1 MKKQELKHGVS
12 PINTVLLT
20 SMSLLVSA
28 GPALANGGQGS
39 RFVPGLGGDNRAANR
54 AERAQRHADR
64 VADRLSRQEDR
75 LRGPEHLH
83 RLGLNPI
90 NDRVADRIADRI
102 NARQARVDQLT
113 INSQPRVKAQTLAI
127 NSNALGE
134 PSLTRRGIELDL
146 SSDRQSVVL
155 GSRLFGKTESV
166 TIKVGGVDKTFS
178 AGMSATAGEYVAI
191 QEVLGGSQQSIS
203 LTSSGVANGGN
214 FSLNDAVSK
223 KVSTLVIP
231 EQVSAVGEF
240 ARKTFEINGDLV
252 NHGTIYG
259 YSTRSNRGEIS
270 IVADDIHNSTSG
282 KISTVLPGSMLGV
295 DVESKTNLAL
305 TAENDI
311 NNAGAI
317 TSSGSLSL
325 TSLNGKINNASGAV
339 MSADGSVTI
348 AAGSGNINNAGLIS
362 SATSDVNINAPDGIG
377 LNLNGLGGAIQAT
390 LGNINI
396 RDCDITGDVTM
407 TGGDYF
413 SNNLNI
419 RTGSGAL
426 EGTVG
431 KVTGL
436 LNTSGYAAHFAADTE
451 NLLMGDNFQ
460 DGDPTFANT
469 GNITISGNVT
479 ANEDLTIL
487 AGGNIT
493 AGGAFTIS
501 TRNSIIPEGG
511 IYKPSTNITIIAGA
525 NVSTTGTTTTNLP
538 GAPIGSGTATVDFS
552 AGGGGNV
559 SLSGVTI
566 NTSSN
571 LAQNPSDLRDFYQE
585 NAGNVTIVAYANG
598 ATGGTVNVGNIIAT
612 SVNGVGGDVSI
623 YAGAN
628 PGSPTNTITVGNIST
643 AGGGSVATL
652 GSGGNIEIIAAQA
665 GLTSGTTLTFNP
677 DGSVAGGGSI
687 IPVGPVS
694 SNANIQIGN
703 VTTGSGADG
712 STNINSHF
720 AGNVLIKGGAFS
732 LTSGASI
739 NTGARFVGGSV
750 QIDAAGALTTTGGD
764 IRTGTIG
771 NSLQFGMNGGRVT
784 LNGTTVSVDEIVT
797 GNSTTRNAG
806 SVSIRATTGNITTG
820 QVFATGTES
829 QQAVDDGNVL
839 MDAVGSIV
847 INTAATNA
855 IAGNNIALGGT
866 AGVSVT
872 SAGGAGS
879 TSILSG
885 GSVLLTAGNSANSA
899 TINVSGGISTEDGRP
914 GFIQIVNNAQTTG
927 SVNVTVGGL
936 LDADALSVNGAAGSV
951 SVVSSGAISLQNISA
966 TSINGTFAPQSSGG
980 GIFISSGATGANAI
994 TVGNINVSAKAFGGT
1009 ILLLSSTATTG
1020 LNPNNISR
1028 GTFTLDGGIAGQSFV
1043 AGLNGA
1049 SSTIPT
1055 ELNVTLTIGGPEAI
1069 NIRPGGYQTAQ
1080 GTVGSP
1086 VDVQL
1091 NISDSRLLVPINVGA
1106 VGNSLFLGEITAKN
1120 DRESINIITSGT
1132 LNVMEDL
1139 VTSGNTRQVLIQS
1152 KGGFVSTGSDISLG
1166 TTQGVFLS
1174 SAQQGFTVDSFRG
1187 SAGDLDVVINGSIDA
1202 ANAAGNGSLVA
1213 FSSTLGGIFTNDIRT
1228 FGTGVG
1234 ATAGGVTLTGLYGVE
1249 TGNINASSYLN
1260 STQFNGTGAG
1270 DIFLTSND
1278 YVSTGDLTNAGNGR
1292 IKLNADSDPTD
1303 VGGSIL
1309 TGNIYSPY
1317 TVSAPEITVSLSTSG
1332 WGAVVT
1338 KDITTASATGSSG
1351 GIAIATGD
1359 PGVSIRD
1366 INTSSAGLNAGS
1378 VSILSRGD
1386 VRVASINATTSGTTQ
1401 NGRGGN
1407 VEINAS
1413 GRGISWGFGDINTSA
1428 SYSGISSGDG
1438 GNVIL
1443 NASHITGF
1451 DIITSSSS
1459 LGNGDGGSVTINA
1472 GQTLLIKDVITSAAA
1487 VGATAGRGGDVIIAG
1502 GTLSAVGINT
1512 RLINTQGITRGGD
1525 VSGYG
1530 SSAIV
1535 AENIDT
1541 RSTYRGGDVRLY
1553 ATSFVVA
1560 IEDINT
1566 SATNTGVGN
1575 AEGGSVAIASRA
1587 NIVFVGNDIITSA
1600 TATNGDATGGSV
1612 GLVGH
1617 TNGNPF
1623 VVVVGGLIPANGII
1637 NTSANGGPGS
1647 AAVAGA
1653 IYAASSQ
1660 GSAGALQL
1668 GTLNTEA
1675 VNGLTNNPGPI
1686 FLGARNGNAGSI
1698 VFTLAGSNTPA
1709 AETFFAAAP
1718 ITGSSHTISVKP
1730 GNITIQPGVYDTIGT
1745 STTPVSLT
1753 LDFGGDSRLLIPLIT
1768 NGALGGGTGIF
1779 VSGVNANNATA
1790 GGALPFQNNG
1800 YDVHLI
1806 GFGTGFPPGQAGN
1819 RISGNITSA
1828 PVVGGAQGDI
1838 EIVTFVG
1845 IDQTGGVI
1853 SGNSLT
1859 LTNLGSSNI
1868 SAANP
1873 IVTDVPT
1880 MTARLFNV
1888 GTVQAAR
1895 NLYVQNVRNGVADLV
1910 GFNGTTGFNGSIF
1923 SITGGASTSFSLDSQ
1938 AVIVGSTIELLTAG
1952 TSNSISLN
1960 GNISGNTFVSTT
1972 ELRAATVSLGGAA
1985 SVRTAKVLVET
1996 AALANAGLIEAI
2008 DGAVAIDNST
2018 VGFPATLSI
2027 TGSGKLSAT
2036 TAVTLSTTGNIDFGG
2051 LIQGGVLTL
2060 ARGQVLAMV
2069 AGGNITATGSNTN
2082 FSITS
2087 GGTAGDAGSL
2097 MLIAGSV
2104 YTIGASTFN
2113 DVVLPVGPMA
2123 SATGGS
2129 VILDGSNGG
2138 YIANVIDL
2146 RSDSGAGGSLN
2157 IVAQG
2162 PAVANNNI
2170 LLPVGGTIQTGGL
2183 SSNGTVLMYAA
2194 GPASGTGNA
2203 ITAGSIDVGGN
2214 LAIGGIIDIEVVT
2227 ANNEFPITVD
2237 RPFSSFNLPNVEDGL
2252 HGSVT
2257 IGDLRSRKGYI
2268 YAYAADNLNVN
2279 FANNTLD
2286 AVILELSAANGSLA
2300 LPVNEIT
2307 MSTLP
2312 GGHGGI
2318 MFIGGQTVTWLNQ
2331 GTTALTL
2338 NADADLNTFGAGGRV
2353 DFEIF
2358 GNSALGI
2365 GNGANSVN
2373 ISAVSRFIG
2382 GDAVVATGGNLSV
2395 NSDFLNVG
2403 IVGTD
2408 GNGGSIQLYAN
2419 TVTNSNVGQAIVLD
2433 VSGKGNGSGGT
2444 VLVDQSAI
2452 VDAIVG
2458 PGSGPNVFRLS
2469 ANSGT
2474 TAGDAGNIFMRTGG
2488 NLTVDTSGIQN
2499 NVLGSFGSGGI
2510 LELVAGRLTGDGV
2523 LQVSGTINVDG
2534 KGGGAGGVIF
2544 LSSNSAIPMS
2554 VGGKSTPANGIAG
2567 FPSAKGSVNG
2577 TLTVTNF
2584 GGDVTIGST
2593 PKDGFRRITLQ
2604 AGGTGDVVMP
2614 SKFGSS
2620 SLDLVLRALG
2630 TGDVTGSSG
2639 KSTITADSLVLSSM
2653 GGDVI
2658 GFSGAPLVVSAN
2670 KVQAVGTNVNISAK
2684 KNLTLDNGSGA
2695 TNSFTAQAANIFG
2708 NFTVIAPTVVLTAKS
2723 LVAQNSN
2730 GTSPLTIQANNLTID
2745 AGTGIIRNQGGGT
2758 LTVSST
2764 SSKTKNLSIDSVGN
2778 IEVITAIGGKKTT
2791 LLLDSDGNIN
2801 TSGTGLIGAGNFTAI
2816 AQGSIGN
2823 LSTLQISA
2831 ATISA
2836 NAQGSISINDVAASV
2851 LLNDLSAGNGDITV
2865 TTGTSTKSLSTRA
2878 AKGSVLGANIFA
2890 NNGAITLQNN
2900 NTTKGSIVVGAG
2912 SKIITDGVG
2921 GGDVSILIGGTTAVA
2936 GPTPVGVEFT
2946 QDGVPITNLPAGT
2959 FFFGTNGIAVSGTSV
2974 TDPTIQMNVIG
2985 GKSVIFNTGTLA
2997 AKAITVQGGTSANKT
3012 VITADPPI
3020 TASVATAALAGDS
3033 ANAAS
3038 QLVAPSSFSDTTKST
3053 GSLPAETVPQ
3063 ISSADT
3069 YTTLD
3074 RSAMGSFANAGGFST
3089 LAQQPS
3095 ASAFDVSASTQ
3106 LVAPDLVLTGSA
3118 SLNLIPTNSAALATD
3133 LSDYGQAGTTL
3144 STNLSPD
3151 LSSNLPPLSAS
3162 SPVTSALAPS
3172 QAQDGW
3178 LSETELSSGHVPG
3191 VVCSDADMAIHS
3203 DVSTVVDITKS
3214 GAAHG
3219 GAHQLNKGAVLFAP
3233 TVDTTV
3239 DTPHGKIRIDANSV
3253 VFVLSFKDGVAVFDI
3268 DDTHKNAVAV
3278 STGEREVSLAPGCHV
3293 MLTRDNVR
3301 TMGDIN
3307 PAQLIGHRNVKE
3319 HALDAGLK
3327 MFSSEFSIP
3336 HAIGAVLPVKQLM
3349 TAKHSHSK
3357 QLANHLMKTVAIH
3370 MHLNQNAD
3378 NYKQLLRPSTT
3389 AYAK

>member
-28 GPALANGGQGS
+28 GPALANGGQGG

-146 SSDRQSVVL
+146 SSERQTVVL

-166 TIKVGGVDKTFS
+166 TIKVGGVDKTFT

-214 FSLNDAVSK
+214 FSLNYAVSK

-282 KISTVLPGSMLGV
+282 KISTVLPDSMLGV

-348 AAGSGNINNAGLIS
+348 AAGSGNISNAGLIS
-362 SATSDVNINAPDGIG
+362 SATADVNINAPDGIG

-469 GNITISGNVT
+469 GNITISGNVS

-501 TRNSIIPEGG
+501 TRNSIIPTGG

-571 LAQNPSDLRDFYQE
+571 LTQNPSDLLDFYQE

-612 SVNGVGGDVSI
+612 SVHGAGGDVSI
-623 YAGAN
+623 YAGAD

-694 SNANIQIGN
+694 SNANIQVGN
-703 VTTGSGADG
+703 IATGSGVDG
-712 STNINSHF
+712 TTNINSHF

-750 QIDAAGALTTTGGD
+750 HIDAAGALTTTGGD

-784 LNGTTVSVDEIVT
+784 LNGTTVTVDEIVT

-806 SVSIRATTGNITTG
+806 SVSVRATAGNITTG
-820 QVFATGTES
+820 QIFASGTES

-839 MDAVGSIV
+839 MDAVGSIMV
-847 INTAATNA
+847 NTAATNA
-855 IAGNNIALGGT
+855 IVGNNIALGGT
-866 AGVSVT
+866 TGVSVT
-872 SAGGAGS
+872 SGGGASS

-936 LDADALSVNGAAGSV
+936 IDADAVSVNGAAGSV

-994 TVGNINVSAKAFGGT
+994 TVGNINVSAKAIGGT

-1028 GTFTLDGGIAGQSFV
+1028 GTFTLDGSLAGQSFV
-1043 AGLNGA
+1043 AGLSGA

-1055 ELNVTLTIGGPEAI
+1055 ELNVTLTLGGPDAI

-1080 GTVGSP
+1080 GTIGTP

-1132 LNVMEDL
+1132 LNVMDDL

-1187 SAGDLDVVINGSIDA
+1187 SAGDLDVVINGTIDA

-1234 ATAGGVTLTGLYGVE
+1234 ATAGGVTLTGLFGVE
-1249 TGNINASSYLN
+1249 TGTINASSYLN

-1332 WGAVVT
+1332 LGAVVT
-1338 KDITTASATGSSG
+1338 KDIITASATGSSG

-1413 GRGISWGFGDINTSA
+1413 GHGISWGFGDINTSA

-1451 DIITSSSS
+1451 DIITSSAS

-1472 GQTLLIKDVITSAAA
+1472 GRTLLIKDVITSAAA
-1487 VGATAGRGGDVIIAG
+1487 VGATGGRGGDAIIAG
-1502 GTLSAVGINT
+1502 GTLSPVGINT

-1530 SSAIV
+1530 SSDIV
-1535 AENIDT
+1535 AQNIDT
-1541 RSTYRGGDVRLY
+1541 SSTYRGGDVRLY
-1553 ATSFVVA
+1553 ATGFVVA

-1575 AEGGSVAIASRA
+1575 AEGGSVAIASRE

-1617 TNGNPF
+1617 ENGNATVIF
-1623 VVVVGGLIPANGII
+1623 VGLGVPGAGIDA
-1637 NTSANGGPGS
+1637 SANAGPAS

-1653 IYAASSQ
+1653 IYAASSV
-1660 GSAGALQL
+1660 GPTDALNIGA
-1668 GTLNTEA
+1668 LNTEA
-1675 VNGLTNNPGPI
+1675 INGLTNNPGPI
-1686 FLGARNGNAGSI
+1686 FLGAKGGNGGSLN
-1698 VFTLAGSNTPA
+1698 FTLAGSNTPA

-1730 GNITIQPGVYDTIGT
+1730 GNITIQPGVYETIGT

-1753 LDFGGDSRLLIPLIT
+1753 LDFGGDSRLLVPLIT

-1806 GFGTGFPPGQAGN
+1806 GFGTGSPPGQTGN

-1828 PVVGGAQGDI
+1828 PVIGGEQGDI
-1838 EIVTFVG
+1838 EIVTFSG

-1859 LTNLGSSNI
+1859 LTNFFSTNV

-1880 MTARLFNV
+1880 MTARIFNV
-1888 GTVQAAR
+1888 GTVQAAK
-1895 NLYVQNVRNGVADLV
+1895 NLYIQNVRNGVADLV
-1910 GFNGTTGFNGSIF
+1910 GFNGTTGSNGSIF

-1960 GNISGNTFVSTT
+1960 GNISGNTFVSTA
-1972 ELRAATVSLGGAA
+1972 ELRAATVSLGSAA

-1996 AALANAGLIEAI
+1996 AALANSGLIEAI

-2027 TGSGKLSAT
+2027 TGNGKLSAT
-2036 TAVTLSTTGNIDFGG
+2036 TAVTLSTTGNIDYGG

-2060 ARGQVLAMV
+2060 APGQVLAMV

-2129 VILDGSNGG
+2129 VTLDGSNGG
-2138 YIANVIDL
+2138 YIANLIDL

-2227 ANNEFPITVD
+2227 ASNDFPITVD

-2268 YAYAADNLNVN
+2268 YAYAADDLNVN

-2286 AVILELSAANGSLA
+2286 AVILELSATNGSLA

-2307 MSTLP
+2307 MSKLP
-2312 GGHGGI
+2312 GGDGGLL
-2318 MFIGGQTVTWLNQ
+2318 FIGGQNVTWLNQ

-2358 GNSALGI
+2358 GNTALGI

-2382 GDAVVATGGNLSV
+2382 GDAVVVTGGDLSV
-2395 NSDFLNVG
+2395 NSDFLDVG

-2452 VDAIVG
+2452 VDAVVG
-2458 PGSGPNVFRLS
+2458 PGSGANVFRLS

-2488 NLTVDTSGIQN
+2488 DLTVDTSGIQN
-2499 NVLGSFGSGGI
+2499 SVLGSFGNGGI

-2534 KGGGAGGVIF
+2534 KGGGAGGAVF
-2544 LSSNSAIPMS
+2544 LGSNSATPMS

-2567 FPSAKGSVNG
+2567 FPSAKGSING
-2577 TLTVTNF
+2577 TLSVTNF

-2593 PKDGFRRITLQ
+2593 PKSGFRQITLQ
-2604 AGGTGDVVMP
+2604 AGGTGNVVMP

-2620 SLDLVLRALG
+2620 SLDLFLRALG

-2639 KSTITADSLVLSSM
+2639 KSTITADSLVLSSV

-2658 GFSGAPLVVSAN
+2658 GFNGAPLVVSAN

-2695 TNSFTAQAANIFG
+2695 TNSFTAKAANIFG
-2708 NFTVIAPTVVLTAKS
+2708 SFTVTAPTVVLTAKS
-2723 LVAQNSN
+2723 LVAQNDN
-2730 GTSPLTIQANNLTID
+2730 GTSPLTIQSSNLTID
-2745 AGTGIIRNQGGGT
+2745 AGTGIVRNEGGGT

-2778 IEVITAIGGKKTT
+2778 IEVITAIGGKKTK

-2801 TSGTGLIGAGNFTAI
+2801 TSGAGLIGAGDFTAI

-2836 NAQGSISINDVAASV
+2836 NAQGSISINDVASSV

-2865 TTGTSTKSLSTRA
+2865 TTGAGTKSLSTRA

-2890 NNGAITLQNN
+2890 TNGAITLQNN

-2959 FFFGTNGIAVSGTSV
+2959 FFFGTNGIAVSGTSA

-2985 GKSVIFNTGTLA
+2985 GKSVIFNTGALA

-3020 TASVATAALAGDS
+3020 TAGVASAAMAGDRGS
-3033 ANAAS
+3033 AAS
-3038 QLVAPSSFSDTTKST
+3038 QLVAPSSFSDTTMSS
-3053 GSLPAETVPQ
+3053 GSLPSESVPQ
-3063 ISSADT
+3063 LSSAET

-3074 RSAMGSFANAGGFST
+3074 TSATGSFANAGGFTTS
-3089 LAQQPS
+3089 APQPS
-3095 ASAFDVSASTQ
+3095 AGAIDVSGSSR
-3106 LVAPDLVLTGSA
+3106 LVAPDMVLAGSA

-3144 STNLSPD
+3144 STNLSSD

-3172 QAQDGW
+3172 QAQEGW

-3191 VVCSDADMAIHS
+3191 IVCSDADMAIHS
-3203 DVSTVVDITKS
+3203 DVSTVVDLTKS

-3239 DTPHGKIRIDANSV
+3239 ETPHGKIRIDANSV

-3278 STGEREVSLAPGCHV
+3278 TTGEREVSLAPGCHV
-3293 MLTRDNVR
+3293 MLTGDNVR

-3319 HALDAGLK
+3319 HALSSGRK

-3349 TAKHSHSK
+3349 DAKHSHSK